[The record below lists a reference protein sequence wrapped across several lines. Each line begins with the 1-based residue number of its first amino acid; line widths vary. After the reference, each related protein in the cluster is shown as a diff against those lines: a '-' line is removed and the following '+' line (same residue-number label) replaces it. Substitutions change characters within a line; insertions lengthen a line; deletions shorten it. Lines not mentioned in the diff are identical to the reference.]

1 MAHKGR
7 QRDGQCAQKDSR
19 SMLRLRSDTVYT
31 VGDEEGT
38 EDDLAIQVPPE
49 MKTQLVTMVKM
60 KGVEIIK
67 KGI

>member
-1 MAHKGR
+1 
-7 QRDGQCAQKDSR
+7 
-19 SMLRLRSDTVYT
+19 MLRLRSDTVYT